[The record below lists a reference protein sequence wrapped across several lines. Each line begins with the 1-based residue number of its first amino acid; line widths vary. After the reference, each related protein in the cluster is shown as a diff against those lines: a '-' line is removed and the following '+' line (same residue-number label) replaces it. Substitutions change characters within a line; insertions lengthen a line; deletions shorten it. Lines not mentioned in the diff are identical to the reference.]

1 MPSATIPAASPFS
14 ANSRSTGPSSAR
26 VWKTWRQQPGML
38 GLRTA
43 LVLPHQQHWHEDG
56 TLEWLWPELERLDLP
71 FATMAW
77 RFLPVFTR
85 IAERHPH
92 LRLIIDHCGGV
103 RPAKDDAAFATVPE
117 LERIARQLAQ
127 RGAESDRRAGL
138 LHRALSVPQHP

>member
-1 MPSATIPAASPFS
+1 
-14 ANSRSTGPSSAR
+14 
-26 VWKTWRQQPGML
+26 ML

-43 LVLPHQQHWHEDG
+43 LVLPHQQTSHEDG
-56 TLEWLWPELERLDLP
+56 TLDWLWPELERLELP

-77 RFLPVFTR
+77 RFLPTYER

-117 LERIARQLAQ
+117 LERIARLPNVALKATA
-127 RGAESDRRAGL
+127 RRETPRRPIRSAISTIRCTGCSMRLGRTGSSGAPTSPACRAATGS
-138 LHRALSVPQHP
+138 A